1 VLRFLSAVSW
11 TDHYELGAFDR
22 RALFRVMTHDDF
34 ILGYQ
39 SGRLGCGVSA
49 LLLFRLFLAGR
60 IREKRVMIRLIC
72 WSIALLLLIG
82 LSTIGFLYLPALWAI
97 LGTIVMLAVFALG
110 STHQIGGFVVSAAL
124 ADKRFYEFARAE
136 HALWVSDYVEGNL
149 PKLKKVVPMRPP
161 RRAQR

>member
-1 VLRFLSAVSW
+1 
-11 TDHYELGAFDR
+11 
-22 RALFRVMTHDDF
+22 MTHDNF

-49 LLLFRLFLAGR
+49 LLMFRLFFAGR

-72 WSIALLLLIG
+72 WSFALLLLIG
-82 LSTIGFLYLPALWAI
+82 LSTIGFLYLPALWVI

-110 STHQIGGFVVSAAL
+110 STHQIGAFVVSAAL

-136 HALWVSDYVEGNL
+136 HALWVSADVEGNL
-149 PKLKKVVPMRPP
+149 PKLQKVVPMRPP
-161 RRAQR
+161 RRAQH